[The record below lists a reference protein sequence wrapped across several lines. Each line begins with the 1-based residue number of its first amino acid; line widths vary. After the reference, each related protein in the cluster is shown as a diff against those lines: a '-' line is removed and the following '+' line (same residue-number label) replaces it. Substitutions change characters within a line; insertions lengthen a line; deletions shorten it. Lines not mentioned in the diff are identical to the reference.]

1 LDSNP
6 GADLALGILTHI
18 ADGVNRQVRRARS
31 SSHQGRARRSR
42 RTRSSQIVQSGISS
56 DTCQG
61 TGRHLAVVLASA
73 GNGLN
78 VHGRLSAAGKAIPLE
93 VETTLRRDGDDLV
106 LDATAV
112 ADHRQLGMTWGARL
126 GLRSPSR
133 VIVHA
138 CLTREAAAVS
148 R

>member
-1 LDSNP
+1 
-6 GADLALGILTHI
+6 
-18 ADGVNRQVRRARS
+18 
-31 SSHQGRARRSR
+31 
-42 RTRSSQIVQSGISS
+42 
-56 DTCQG
+56 
-61 TGRHLAVVLASA
+61 
-73 GNGLN
+73 
-78 VHGRLSAAGKAIPLE
+78 

-138 CLTREAAAVS
+138 RLTKDAAEVS

>member
-1 LDSNP
+1 
-6 GADLALGILTHI
+6 
-18 ADGVNRQVRRARS
+18 
-31 SSHQGRARRSR
+31 
-42 RTRSSQIVQSGISS
+42 
-56 DTCQG
+56 
-61 TGRHLAVVLASA
+61 
-73 GNGLN
+73 
-78 VHGRLSAAGKAIPLE
+78 

-138 CLTREAAAVS
+138 CLTPEAAAVS